1 MSRGVVMTSRGVVIM
16 SRGVATCFF
25 VASHEFLI
33 FHGQESTIP
42 RSFVLHLHYTSRYL
56 WWRHA
61 ISNDVTLSLM
71 TSRYLWWRHF
81 ISDDV
86 TLSLMTSL
94 FRTRTCN
101 KISIREWIRVA
112 GIYAAHHLS
121 EVIDEDDISQ
131 AAKFLLS
138 IDYPPR
144 RYGLVYIA
152 LFLNL
157 RKLSF
162 PKLEASISL
171 HCPLPEAMHKK
182 RVTCRFDNSYQ

>member
-61 ISNDVTLSLM
+61 ISN
-71 TSRYLWWRHF
+71 
-81 ISDDV
+81 DV

>member
-1 MSRGVVMTSRGVVIM
+1 MTSRGVVMTSRGV
-16 SRGVATCFF
+16 ATCFLLHLMNF
-25 VASHEFLI
+25 WF

-42 RSFVLHLHYTSRYL
+42 RSFVLHLHYTSRHL
-56 WWRHA
+56 GWRHA
-61 ISNDVTLSLM
+61 ISDDVILSLTTSRYLWLRHVIYDYVTLFLM
-71 TSRYLWWRHF
+71 TSRYLWWRNA

-94 FRTRTCN
+94 LRTRTCN

-152 LFLNL
+152 SFLKL
-157 RKLSF
+157 RQISF
-162 PKLEASISL
+162 PNLEAYKS
-171 HCPLPEAMHKK
+171 
-182 RVTCRFDNSYQ
+182 